1 MKKVARAARKP
12 VLSVVIPAYNEEQNI
27 APTLTEITATLR
39 AAQIPYE
46 IVVVNDNSKD
56 KTPDIVRTLQKK
68 DRGIKLVNRTP
79 PGGFGR
85 AVRTGLENLTGD
97 IVTIVMADLSDDP
110 DDIVRYYDLIARQGY
125 DAAFGSRFVKGGKVV
140 DYPKTKLYV
149 NRIVNKMLQLL
160 FWTRHNDLTN
170 AFKAYRADVVR
181 SCMPLKGAH
190 FNITIE
196 LSLSVLI
203 RRYKIAVCPI
213 RWYGRKWGQS
223 NLKLRAMGRRY
234 LATLIKIWFERLLIL
249 DDLMAEKSEV
259 KPE

>member
-1 MKKVARAARKP
+1 MKKPSKSAKKP

-27 APTLTEITATLR
+27 SPTLTEIAARLR

-56 KTPDIVRTLQKK
+56 KTPDIVRALQKK

-85 AVRTGLENLTGD
+85 AIRSGLENFTGD

-110 DDIVRYYDLIARQGY
+110 EDIIRYYDLIANQGY
-125 DAAFGSRFVKGGKVV
+125 DAAFGSRFVRGGKVV
-140 DYPKTKLYV
+140 EYPRTKLFV

-190 FNITIE
+190 FNVTIE

-203 RRYKIAVCPI
+203 RRYKIAACPI

-249 DDLMAEKSEV
+249 DDLMAEKSEI

>member
-1 MKKVARAARKP
+1 MIKKPKASKRP

-27 APTLTEITATLR
+27 APTLTEITAKLR
-39 AAQIPYE
+39 TAQIPYE
-46 IVVVNDNSKD
+46 IIVVNDNSKD
-56 KTPDIVRTLQKK
+56 KTPQIVRGLQKK

-85 AVRTGLENLTGD
+85 AIRSGLEHFTGD

-110 DDIVRYYDLIARQGY
+110 EDIVRYYDLIAHQGY
-125 DAAFGSRFVKGGKVV
+125 DAVFGSRFIKGSQVV
-140 DYPKTKLYV
+140 DYPRTKLIV
-149 NRIVNKMLQLL
+149 NRIVNKLLQLL

-181 SCMPLKGAH
+181 SVMPLKGAH

-203 RRYKIAVCPI
+203 RRYKIAICPI

-249 DDLMAEKSEV
+249 DDLLAEKSEI

>member
-1 MKKVARAARKP
+1 MKKTSKAPKRP

-27 APTLTEITATLR
+27 APTLTEITAKLR
-39 AAQIPYE
+39 AAKIPYE

-56 KTPDIVRTLQKK
+56 KTPEIVRALQKK
-68 DRGIKLVNRTP
+68 DRGIKLVNRTL

-85 AVRTGLENLTGD
+85 AIRSGLESFTGD

-110 DDIVRYYDLIARQGY
+110 DDIVRYYDLIANQGF

-140 DYPKTKLYV
+140 EYPRTKLFV

-190 FNITIE
+190 FNVTIE

-203 RRYKIAVCPI
+203 RRYKIADCPHSLV
-213 RWYGRKWGQS
+213 RPQMGTVEPEAARDGAALSRDAHQ
-223 NLKLRAMGRRY
+223 NLVRAPSDSR
-234 LATLIKIWFERLLIL
+234 
-249 DDLMAEKSEV
+249 
-259 KPE
+259 